1 MAVADARAL
10 DLKHRPEI
18 DARALGHLPA
28 ADPSIPCVL
37 RGRIEPFLFRFQLGV
52 EAFLSFVFERRQDM
66 PIRQRHRLDLISAL
80 GSKSGA
86 ENRARLLQLALR
98 DQDLREKL
106 AGDRVFLLGAQEVG
120 EDLARRGPA
129 SSPEIT
135 DGGIQLGS
143 PLEIARL
150 FSSPRSLGA
159 DDGPGWRPEG
169 AGRNLGCQGKSP
181 ENLRNL
187 RQDKKPQAIK
197 HFCSNRTESHIST
210 VEATFRVEKAV
221 GP

>member
-1 MAVADARAL
+1 MTDPDFDAVEAAAAVADARAL
-10 DLKHRPEI
+10 DLEHRPEI

-37 RGRIEPFLFRFQLGV
+37 RGRIEPFLFGFQLGV

-86 ENRARLLQLALR
+86 ENRARLLQLALG

-129 SSPEIT
+129 SALEVT
-135 DGGIQLGS
+135 EGGIELWG
-143 PLEIARL
+143 PLEVFRL
-150 FSSPRSLGA
+150 FPSPRKRRA
-159 DDGPGWRPEG
+159 DDGPGWRPEWTS
-169 AGRNLGCQGKSP
+169 RSLGCQGKSP
-181 ENLRNL
+181 
-187 RQDKKPQAIK
+187 
-197 HFCSNRTESHIST
+197 
-210 VEATFRVEKAV
+210 
-221 GP
+221 